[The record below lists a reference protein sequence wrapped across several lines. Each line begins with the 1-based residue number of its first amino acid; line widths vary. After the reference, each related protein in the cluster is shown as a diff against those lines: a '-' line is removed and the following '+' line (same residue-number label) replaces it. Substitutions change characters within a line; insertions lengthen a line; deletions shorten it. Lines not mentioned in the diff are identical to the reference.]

1 MTTDREQRK
10 TIEVTQHVA
19 DEGNVPGKPS
29 TPGIL
34 AIVAIVLIGTALI
47 YLASASAPSNRPNP
61 PSQSSPK

>member
-10 TIEVTQHVA
+10 TNEVTQDVA

-34 AIVAIVLIGTALI
+34 AIVLIGTALI
-47 YLASASAPSNRPNP
+47 YLASASAPSNRPNA